1 MASRSCLYVVLLL
14 LAFQSTVIKANVPVV
29 PPQCRPVAAGTLAR
43 IEFLANLVIGV
54 AEFFLRSSNGT
65 GIEDIAPGLVQG
77 PVPIGAT
84 NATLDVATRAA
95 VQQFGLA
102 LVGNLRAIVDV
113 TLLNAPLPRPQLNF
127 TAGVF
132 ANILN
137 LSALTPP
144 FNVYASQTQFF
155 LVAESLTSSLI
166 QNYLAQ
172 VIPSIVGIPQ
182 LQLLAGIGLNVGGQ
196 VGYFRTR
203 LNAIVNTAVPPYTI
217 TVATFTNTTATAV
230 NLLGLCGVKNEG
242 LIVPLPLGA
251 ENRTTTNVIPGD
263 VNSLSPRRTERETL
277 RIVHG
282 TGNATRPGGIF
293 PSGFNGTLFRLIV
306 LLRLF

>member
-84 NATLDVATRAA
+84 LATLDDNTRADMR
-95 VQQFGLA
+95 QFGLA
-102 LVGNLRAIVDV
+102 LVGNLR
-113 TLLNAPLPRPQLNF
+113 PPLNF
-127 TAGVF
+127 SAGVF
-132 ANILN
+132 ASILN

-144 FNVYASQTQFF
+144 FNVYGGQTQFF
-155 LVAESLTSSLI
+155 LVAESLTSSLL

-172 VIPSIVGIPQ
+172 VIPSIIGINQ
-182 LQLLAGIGLNVGGQ
+182 LQ
-196 VGYFRTR
+196 
-203 LNAIVNTAVPPYTI
+203 
-217 TVATFTNTTATAV
+217 
-230 NLLGLCGVKNEG
+230 
-242 LIVPLPLGA
+242 
-251 ENRTTTNVIPGD
+251 
-263 VNSLSPRRTERETL
+263 
-277 RIVHG
+277 
-282 TGNATRPGGIF
+282 
-293 PSGFNGTLFRLIV
+293 
-306 LLRLF
+306 

>member
-1 MASRSCLYVVLLL
+1 
-14 LAFQSTVIKANVPVV
+14 FQSTVIKANVPVV

-84 NATLDVATRAA
+84 NATLDVATRAD

-113 TLLNAPLPRPQLNF
+113 TLLRAPLPRPQLNF

-144 FNVYASQTQFF
+144 FNVYGGQTQFF

-182 LQLLAGIGLNVGGQ
+182 LQV
-196 VGYFRTR
+196 
-203 LNAIVNTAVPPYTI
+203 
-217 TVATFTNTTATAV
+217 TTT
-230 NLLGLCGVKNEG
+230 LG

-306 LLRLF
+306 ILRLF

>member
-14 LAFQSTVIKANVPVV
+14 LAFQSTVIKATVPVV
-29 PPQCRPVAAGTLAR
+29 PPQCRPVPAATLAR
-43 IEFLANLVIGV
+43 IEFLVNLLIK
-54 AEFFLRSSNGT
+54 
-65 GIEDIAPGLVQG
+65 DIAPGLVQG

-84 NATLDVATRAA
+84 LATLDSPTRAV

-102 LVGNLRAIVDV
+102 LVGNLRAIVNV
-113 TLLNAPLPRPQLNF
+113 TLLRAPLPRPQLNF

-144 FNVYASQTQFF
+144 FNVYGGQTQFF
-155 LVAESLTSSLI
+155 LVAEPLTSLI
-166 QNYLAQ
+166 QYYLAQ
-172 VIPSIVGIPQ
+172 VIPSIAGIPQ
-182 LQLLAGIGLNVGGQ
+182 QQLVTGIGLNAAAQ
-196 VGYFRTR
+196 HGYFRTR
-203 LNAIVNTAVPPYTI
+203 LNAIVNITVPPYTI
-217 TVATFTNTTATAV
+217 TVASFTNTTATAV

-277 RIVHG
+277 RILHG

-293 PSGFNGTLFRLIV
+293 PSGPNGTLYRLVIV
-306 LLRLF
+306 PLRLS